1 MTRFTGV
8 FALEI
13 PDILANSCYIPVFS
27 ATETADRVFAASQ
40 DSCMICIH
48 KEYYRWE

>member
-13 PDILANSCYIPVFS
+13 PDILANSCYIAVFS
-27 ATETADRVFAASQ
+27 ATETADQVFAVSPGQ
-40 DSCMICIH
+40 LHDSH
-48 KEYYRWE
+48 S